1 MTSADESVR
10 PKPPKGAI
18 LLDGHMD
25 VPADPLAAVEAALAD
40 HVRLTHAE
48 PGCLFFSVTPC
59 GEIAGRFIVSEIFAD
74 EAGFALHQAR
84 GAASPWAEVTKDIPR
99 QYEIR
104 TA

>member
-1 MTSADESVR
+1 M
-10 PKPPKGAI
+10 
-18 LLDGHMD
+18 LLDGHID
-25 VPADPLAAVEAALAD
+25 VPADRLAAVEAGLAE

-59 GEIAGRFIVSEIFAD
+59 GDIAGRFIVSEIFAD
-74 EAGFALHQAR
+74 EAAFAAHQAR